1 MENPI
6 NLALIVVT
14 FGLLAGSVGSQRAR
28 CALAYFG
35 VPTLCVFAIK
45 RSMFSSFSLV
55 EELTFYASYHADW
68 RNQLIHIVFVPLLL
82 FTAMIFFAYAPP
94 LSSARPLGMPLNWA
108 TLAALGWSVH
118 HVYQMPLVGLFA
130 AAVSFGSA
138 LIATALVQRETAK
151 VGAKGAPAAKF
162 GRAALWAG
170 ALHALG
176 WYMQLH
182 PGHAI
187 FEGRKAAL
195 VDALVQSMMDAPLFI
210 WAEVAFALGYDPA
223 LHAQLNQAVAAQHA
237 AWAAA
242 SVA

>member
-138 LIATALVQRETAK
+138 LIATALVHPIDDPPPTGR
-151 VGAKGAPAAKF
+151 APAPF
-162 GRAALWAG
+162 G
-170 ALHALG
+170 
-176 WYMQLH
+176 
-182 PGHAI
+182 
-187 FEGRKAAL
+187 L
-195 VDALVQSMMDAPLFI
+195 VARS
-210 WAEVAFALGYDPA
+210 
-223 LHAQLNQAVAAQHA
+223 
-237 AWAAA
+237 
-242 SVA
+242 